1 MKKWYLSQ
9 YFSAVAIKKLSLVEV
24 NTTKSHQHEFNWTS
38 QIKKLFW
45 EVQGTDSRIIEW
57 KFLYMSDY
65 DDETIEDE
73 GNLTWYDS
81 RAKSFERTWRS
92 EYRLYFPSNTVM
104 NCASE
109 NDTLI
114 IGKLPTWNV
123 LAIIAEANS
132 TISNQLQWLFWFT
145 EINPGFSV
153 KSELETD
160 QDKVNFAS
168 RSILEAIGIEIE
180 IDNTYENYLDE
191 MLANFHGTFPTTKIF
206 SEYARSIVGKDAIQ
220 WQDADTVLMLFMERE
235 EILFRTLEKYLL
247 GERLS
252 TGFIDSS
259 WKPDVEWFVDF
270 SLWVQNRRKSRVWA
284 WFENHIEHIFQAH
297 NVQYATKVITENKSK
312 PDFLFPSIEAYRDL
326 SFPSSKLN
334 ILWAKTTCKDR
345 WRQVLS
351 EADRVQTKHLITLQ
365 TAISDSQTNEMK
377 SRNLQLVIPK
387 KLHETYSPSQQE
399 WLMSLDGFIGLIKSN
414 SQN

>member
-9 YFSAVAIKKLSLVEV
+9 YFTAVAIKKLSLVEA
-24 NTTKSHQHEFNWTS
+24 NATKSNQHEFNWTN
-38 QIKKLFW
+38 QIKELFGQ
-45 EVQGTDSRIIEW
+45 EKKVIEW

-65 DDETIEDE
+65 DDEAVEDQS
-73 GNLTWYDS
+73 NLTWYDS

-92 EYRLYFPSNTVM
+92 EYRLYFPDNAVM

-114 IGKLPTWNV
+114 IGRLSSWNALV
-123 LAIIAEANS
+123 IVAEADS
-132 TISNQLQWLFWFT
+132 TISNQLQWLFGFT

-168 RSILEAIGIEIE
+168 RAILEAIWIEIE
-180 IDNTYENYLDE
+180 IDNVYENYLDE
-191 MLANFHGTFPTTKIF
+191 MLTNFHGSFPTTKIF

-220 WQDADTVLMLFMERE
+220 WQDADTILMLFMERE

-252 TGFIDSS
+252 TGFIDTN
-259 WKPDVEWFVDF
+259 WKPDVEGFVDF

-284 WFENHIEHIFQAH
+284 WFENHIEHIFQIH
-297 NVQYATKVITENKSK
+297 NVQYATKVITENKAK
-312 PDFLFPSIEAYRDL
+312 PDFLFPSIEAYRNP

-351 EADRVQTKHLITLQ
+351 EADRVETKHLITLQ
-365 TAISDSQTNEMK
+365 TAISEAQTNEMR
-377 SRNLQLVIPK
+377 SRSLQLVIPK
-387 KLHETYSPSQQE
+387 KLHETYNKNQQD
-399 WLMSLDGFIGLIKSN
+399 WLMSLDGFIDLIKTS
-414 SQN
+414 SRA